1 MEIEEFNILAKLAIN
16 GEYWK
21 FTPEETIILSN
32 LEEKGLITKEFKAVY
47 SLTQEGTKEIKKT
60 QI

>member
-1 MEIEEFNILAKLAIN
+1 MEIEEFRILAKLAVE

-32 LEEKGLITKEFKAVY
+32 LEEKGLITKEFKPVY
-47 SLTQEGTKEIKKT
+47 SLTGTGAKEISKT